1 MAALAETIV
10 CLRIFG
16 DDLDP
21 DEITNLLGCSPTA
34 SARKGDV
41 RAKRFKERTGRWQ
54 LAADV
59 RVPGDLEGQIKEI
72 FAKLVCDSDVW
83 ENVTNRYECDVFC
96 GLFMNEGN
104 EGLELDPSTLLM
116 LGSRGLQ
123 LGFDIYG
130 PIAKGSD
137 HSEEVFEA

>member
-21 DEITNLLGCSPTA
+21 DEMTNLLGCSPTA
-34 SARKGDV
+34 SARKGDI
-41 RAKRFKERTGRWQ
+41 RDKGFKERTGRWQ
-54 LAADV
+54 LEADV
-59 RVPGDLEGQIKEI
+59 RVPGDISSQIKEL
-72 FAKLVCDSDVW
+72 FANLVCDIEVW
-83 ENVTNRYECDVFC
+83 ESIKKRYQCDIFC

-123 LGFDIYG
+123 LGFDIYR
-130 PIAKGSD
+130 PIARNSD